1 MFRRLLDAAQG
12 VTSRRQR
19 RFWSDGKKQ
28 VAALC
33 RAGGVAAGLMP
44 PHGGWRQR
52 LSWYMFF
59 VIASLVAAAPGLQAQ
74 EIREWLVLGSFS
86 TEKGKGLETDYAGN
100 EAIVRPHGG
109 LTTAGLSWRHY
120 QTPEAHLD
128 FLDLMLDFFP
138 VEKVVAYAH
147 CYVHSPAR
155 DSAVALIVSYDDFAA
170 LRVNGQP
177 VWMQK
182 DRRAN
187 RLEQDTVTITLQKGW
202 NALLFKVMNGVGE
215 WSLAARF
222 VDTPG
227 LTVQAEIPERLT
239 TIPRAD
245 PELIRIRKIEPAEK
259 AIFTV
264 DNRPALQFRTV
275 IFNPQ
280 QQPLGGCRARLLA
293 RNGKAVGGEAA
304 FELHAGEIRA
314 VYFTVPVSAILNSF
328 QASGAWQMRLQFDNH
343 EVKRVV
349 PLQYDAR
356 LLDKILGSFEV
367 EGVEPLASNG
377 SSGFRRVL
385 FVPWE
390 WAGMPLYVSADLG
403 TAVGTVL
410 INGEQRLFN
419 HQGYTGDLFLTDS
432 AEVAARYEIVVH
444 ASAGRA
450 SRYEA
455 DAVTAT
461 DAEIPAPRLTIA
473 VENLALRRYLSA
485 AALLQQYRGD
495 EIAEQ
500 KTLDEKMF
508 AALKARNVA
517 TLNQLIDEAHAK
529 LPQVPEAEL
538 KVPDVSLV
546 GNAHVDLGK
555 YADIGAG
562 MQHYRATFT
571 QVIKNFAK
579 YPGFHFSQAH
589 ASTYW
594 WVEQNDPQLF
604 NAITEAVQQK
614 RWEIVGGS
622 WAESDMN
629 LPAGES
635 LARQFLYGKR
645 YLKSKFGVDSKVA
658 WMLDS
663 FGHAV
668 SVPQIL
674 KKSDM
679 RSYVFYRPWESMRL
693 FEWEGLDG
701 SRVLGYRPPEQFD
714 LPLSR
719 DEGRHALA
727 ANQRFGWPKAVRLYG
742 VGSGPAS
749 RDIRLAD
756 DLAYLTAGR
765 ANHPA
770 VPAVRMTGARGFF
783 EELETAN
790 RKLSVHR
797 DEINFAMRGAWANNA
812 RLKRSHRRSEM
823 ALPAAEAFALI
834 ARQYGFVYPQAELTQ
849 QWRSVLFNQSQSIFA
864 GATTSGVSE
873 DALRTYREATET
885 AKAALDKAMTR
896 IETAINTKSANSS
909 EKALVVYNSLNWPR
923 TDVVEVEVT
932 VPPPPPAK
940 PVATKPKRGKKAVTV
955 DTTQGLIPLPYFRE
969 ASGARLPAQIL
980 LRDSTAEGIH
990 YKLLF
995 FPENV
1000 PALGY
1005 KVYWLE
1011 WLKQEAE
1018 VPGRARIDLPAL
1030 AMNNGFFTVRLD
1042 SASGGLLRLVDS
1054 RQNREWMAAAGGL
1067 EMLGERNTPQ
1077 TALEFDYDGRREI
1090 VRMSARPEIIEA
1102 GPLRA
1107 RLRTYLTYGN
1117 TTLRQEYVIY
1127 ANLPRLE
1134 LQYTGRW
1141 QEQDRV
1147 LKIGFPF
1154 YVPDSRAQFEIPF
1167 GAMARPM
1174 NGEEVPMQKWLD
1186 LSNEQFGV
1194 TVVNDGKYSADVK
1207 DGFVRITALRSATSL
1222 DQGEQQ
1228 FNLAIVPHEGDWK
1241 QAIQAGYGF
1250 NQPLIARFVEQH
1262 AGALPATHSFVSVEP
1277 RNVVLSALKK
1287 AEDDDSWIVRLFES
1301 TGTAVN
1307 ASITLPFS
1315 ATAVTEV
1322 NLIEWE
1328 DKPLPLSG
1336 QRLTVTLA
1344 PWEVKTLKVKGQPVF
1359 KE

>member
-1 MFRRLLDAAQG
+1 
-12 VTSRRQR
+12 
-19 RFWSDGKKQ
+19 
-28 VAALC
+28 
-33 RAGGVAAGLMP
+33 
-44 PHGGWRQR
+44 
-52 LSWYMFF
+52 MFF
-59 VIASLVAAAPGLQAQ
+59 VMLSFLAGAASGSAQ

-86 TEKGKGLETDYAGN
+86 AEKGRGLGDDFTGNDAG
-100 EAIVRPHGG
+100 IRPHGG
-109 LTTAGLSWRHY
+109 LVTAGKSWRHY
-120 QTPEAHLD
+120 ATPQAHLD

-138 VEKVVAYAH
+138 VEHVVAYAH

-155 DSAVALIVSYDDFAA
+155 DSAVTLIVSYDDFAA
-170 LRVNGQP
+170 LRVNGRP

-182 DRRAN
+182 ERRAN

-222 VDTPG
+222 INATG
-227 LTVQAEIPERLT
+227 LTVQAETPERLT

-275 IFNPQ
+275 IYNPQ
-280 QQPLGGCRARLLA
+280 QQPLGACRARLLA
-293 RNGKAVGGEAA
+293 RNGKAVGGEAV

-328 QASGAWQMRLQFDNH
+328 QASGAWQMRLQFNNY

-367 EGVEPLASNG
+367 DGVEPLASNG

-403 TAVGTVL
+403 SATGTVL

-419 HQGYTGDLFLTDS
+419 HRGYTGDLFLTDS

-444 ASAGRA
+444 AGTGHA
-450 SRYEA
+450 SRAAGETTTAA
-455 DAVTAT
+455 DSG
-461 DAEIPAPRLTIA
+461 IPVPHLTIA

-508 AALKARNVA
+508 AALKARDVA

-538 KVPDVSLV
+538 KVPEVSLI

-555 YADIGAG
+555 SADVHAG
-562 MQHYRATFT
+562 MQQYRATFA

-604 NAITEAVQQK
+604 TAITEAVQQK

-645 YLKSKFGVDSKVA
+645 YLKAKFGVESKVA

-668 SVPQIL
+668 SVPQLL
-674 KKSDM
+674 KKSGM
-679 RSYVFYRPWESMRL
+679 RSYVFYQPWESMRL

-714 LPLSR
+714 LPLTR

-727 ANQRFGWPKAVRLYG
+727 ANQRFGWPKAARLYG
-742 VGSGPAS
+742 VGSSPAS
-749 RDIRLAD
+749 RDIRLAE

-770 VPAVRMTGARGFF
+770 VPSVRMTGARGFF
-783 EELETAN
+783 EELETAKP
-790 RKLSVHR
+790 RLGVHR
-797 DEINFAMRGAWANNA
+797 DEINFTARGAWVNNA

-834 ARQYGFVYPQAELTQ
+834 ARSYGFTYPQGEFTQ
-849 QWRSVLFNQSQSIFA
+849 QWRNVLFNQSQSILA
-864 GATTSGVSE
+864 GATSSGVSE
-873 DALRTYREATET
+873 DALRSYREATET

-896 IETAINTKSANSS
+896 IETAINTKSANGS
-909 EKALVVYNSLNWPR
+909 EKALVVYNPLNWPR
-923 TDVVEVEVT
+923 TDVVEVDVT
-932 VPPPPPAK
+932 VPPPPPEK
-940 PVATKPKRGKKAVTV
+940 PVVTKTKRGKKAATA
-955 DTTQGLIPLPYFRE
+955 DSTQMKTPLPYFRE
-969 ASGARLPAQIL
+969 AAGARLPAQIL

-995 FPENV
+995 LPENV

-1011 WLKQEAE
+1011 WLKQEVE
-1018 VPGRARIDLPAL
+1018 IPGRARIDLPSL

-1042 SASGGLLRLVDS
+1042 SATGGLLRLVDS

-1077 TALEFDYDGRREI
+1077 SALELEYDGRREI

-1107 RLRTYLTYGN
+1107 RLRTYLSHGN
-1117 TTLRQEYVIY
+1117 TTLRQDYVIY

-1141 QEQDRV
+1141 QEQDKV
-1147 LKIGFPF
+1147 LKVGFPF
-1154 YVPDSRAQFEIPF
+1154 YVPDSRAMFEIPF
-1167 GAMARPM
+1167 GAMARAM

-1194 TVVNDGKYSADVK
+1194 TVVNDGKYSVDVK
-1207 DGFVRITALRSATSL
+1207 DGFVRVTALRGATPL

-1228 FNLAIVPHEGDWK
+1228 FNLAILPHEGDWK

-1250 NQPLIARFVEQH
+1250 NQPLIARLVEQH
-1262 AGALPATHSFVSVEP
+1262 AGTLPPAFSFVSIEP

-1287 AEDDDSWIVRLFES
+1287 AEDDDSWIIRLFES

-1315 ATAVTEV
+1315 ATAVSEV

-1336 QRLTVTLA
+1336 PRLTVTLA
-1344 PWEVKTLKVKGQPVF
+1344 PWEVKTLKVKGQPVSQQ
-1359 KE
+1359 